1 MRQALLRPA
10 AWQTGFLTGLDGF
23 TNLLDYG
30 FHIYLARVLL
40 PADFAIVQTLNTAAL
55 ILLTAFA
62 VLQPVVARYTA
73 EATEFTDA
81 SGTVRAIFQ
90 FYAKWSVIVGLGLW
104 LLAWLGQRPIA
115 SWLNVPQTAVS
126 LTTSILFLTT
136 TRPVIAGLL
145 QGRHQF
151 VPFGGTRLVNALGRL
166 GCALLLVTLL
176 HTGLTGAIVAL
187 PVGGLLALLFGLGA
201 AGRDCWRP
209 APPLPAKFRRALP
222 LVFSTFLAFIAYMS
236 LLNVD
241 LIWVN
246 RLFTPETAGT
256 YATAVLLRRALSL
269 LPAAVI
275 VVMYPRAVAQVA
287 QGRLPD
293 KLLLQTAVVAILP
306 TLLFT
311 IVYATLGNLI
321 IRWTFGAAYSEADS
335 LLLTMGMAMLGF
347 SLTAVWLNFY
357 LATHPLPFVVWL
369 LMVAVAQVLLF
380 NQFHSSPAT
389 FATIFALSG
398 WVTALGG
405 LLLYWL
411 WLRPHLK
418 TASFLP
424 NATPDPR

>member
-1 MRQALLRPA
+1 MRQTLLRPA
-10 AWQTGFLTGLDGF
+10 ARQTGFLTGFDGL

-40 PADFAIVQTLNTAAL
+40 PGDFAVVQTLNTAAL

-73 EATEFTDA
+73 EATELDDSA
-81 SGTVRAIFQ
+81 DIARAIFQ
-90 FYAKWSVIVGLGLW
+90 FYAKWSTTVGLGLW
-104 LLAWLGQRPIA
+104 LLALLGQQAIA
-115 SWLNVPQTAVS
+115 GWLNVPQTAVS
-126 LTTSILFLTT
+126 LTTFILFLAT

-151 VPFGGTRLVNALGRL
+151 VAFGTTRLVNALGRL
-166 GCALLLVTLL
+166 GCALLLVTFLR
-176 HTGLTGAIVAL
+176 TGLTGAVVSL
-187 PVGGLLALLFGLGA
+187 PVGGLLALLFGLA
-201 AGRDCWRP
+201 AVGRNAWQP
-209 APPLPAKFRRALP
+209 APPLPAKFRHALP
-222 LVFSTFLAFIAYMS
+222 LVSTTFLAFIAYMS

-246 RLFTPETAGT
+246 RLFAPETAGA

-275 VVMYPRAVAQVA
+275 VVMYPRAVAQMA

-293 KLLLQTAVVAILP
+293 KLLLQTAVVAMLP

-311 IVYATLGNLI
+311 LVYATLGDLI
-321 IRWTFGAAYSEADS
+321 IRWTFGAAYGGADS

-369 LMVAVAQVLLF
+369 LIVAVAQLLLF
-380 NQFHSSPAT
+380 SQFHSSPTT

-405 LLLYWL
+405 LLLYLL
-411 WLRPHLK
+411 WLRPRLK
-418 TASFLP
+418 RASFLP